1 MVEVPDKQCDLVMKG
16 GITSGVVYPRAIRRI
31 TRDYRLL
38 NIGGTSAGAIAA
50 VVAAACEYRR
60 QGDPTRGVKPTP
72 TAFDHLEAVTTE
84 ITQPGF
90 IRGLFQA
97 TPAGKPVLELGL
109 ALVTGSGSTVRRI
122 LAVAGFVLR
131 RSWWLAVLAAVLV
144 ASWLALASFGAWAIV
159 DAGVSWKG
167 WAALVLGLVL
177 LLPVTVALVVP
188 FALGA
193 LARFILAA
201 NAALMD
207 NYLGL
212 VSGRNPDPDGPPA
225 LTDWLHRTIQESA
238 GLGLDEPLTFSMLK
252 GADPE
257 HPVVNLRLITT
268 DLSYSRPVD
277 LPANREG
284 WTSYFFDP
292 DEMSRFFPTPVVE
305 AMMRGSVPPR
315 QHGSRTLYSFPADDL
330 PIVVA
335 ARLSLSFPILLSAL
349 PLWSEHPTREGE
361 LVEHCMSDG
370 GISSNFPIH
379 FFDALFPGR
388 PTFGLDLQPYPD
400 PKEQQARDLKKEPYV
415 LFGAPRQPGFSSV
428 DNLFTFFRQL
438 LDAARNWRDS
448 LQGELPGYRDRI
460 CQIRLTKT
468 EGGLNL
474 EMDPKVVETLVERG
488 EEAGDAVCTEFDWT
502 SHRFTRFLT
511 LVEMLQ
517 EQLGSD
523 AAQKKLAA
531 FRTEA
536 GDDIPLETWLTYAG
550 HEPDW
555 WPRTSTVVAEALNRV
570 TWATDAKTPLPK
582 PTMRIVPKV

>member
-1 MVEVPDKQCDLVMKG
+1 VAEVPEKQCDLVMKG
-16 GITSGVVYPRAIRRI
+16 GITSGVVYPRAISRI
-31 TRDYRLL
+31 AKDYRLL

-60 QGDPTRGVKPTP
+60 QGDPTRGVEPTP
-72 TAFDHLEAVTTE
+72 TAFDQFETVTKE

-90 IRGLFQA
+90 IPGLFQA
-97 TPAGKPVLELGL
+97 TPAGKPVLDLGL
-109 ALVTGSGSTVRRI
+109 ALVKSTGSTARRI
-122 LAVAGFVLR
+122 LTVGGFVLR

-144 ASWLALASFGAWAIV
+144 ASWLALVSFGAWAIV

-167 WAALVLGLVL
+167 WIALVLGVL
-177 LLPVTVALVVP
+177 LLVPVTIALVVP
-188 FALGA
+188 FLLGA
-193 LARFILAA
+193 LVRFVLAA
-201 NAALMD
+201 NEALMD
-207 NYLGL
+207 NFLGL
-212 VSGRNPDPDGPPA
+212 VAGHNPDPGGPPA
-225 LTDWLHRTIQESA
+225 LTDWLHETTQKSA

-257 HPVVNLRLITT
+257 HPVVNLRFITT

-292 DEMSRFFPTPVVE
+292 GEMARFFPASIVE
-305 AMMRGSVPPR
+305 AMKHGSEPR
-315 QHGSRTLYSFPADDL
+315 QYGSRTLHPFPADDL

-335 ARLSLSFPILLSAL
+335 ARLSLSFPILLSAI

-400 PKEQQARDLKKEPYV
+400 PKEQEARDLKKEPYV

-428 DNLFTFFRQL
+428 NNLFTFFRQL

-474 EMDPKVVETLVERG
+474 DMDPKVVAVLVERG
-488 EEAGDAVCTEFDWT
+488 EEAGDAVCTEFDWV

-511 LVEMLQ
+511 LVEMLN
-517 EQLGSD
+517 EQLGAD
-523 AAQKKLAA
+523 AAQKKFAE
-531 FRTEA
+531 FRSEA
-536 GDDIPLETWLTYAG
+536 GEDIPLEDWETYAG

-555 WPRTSTVVAEALNRV
+555 WPRTSTVVAEALNYV
-570 TWATDAKTPLPK
+570 TWPADAKTPLPK

>member
-1 MVEVPDKQCDLVMKG
+1 MGEVPDKQCDLVMKG
-16 GITSGVVYPRAIRRI
+16 GITSGVVYPRAISRI
-31 TRDYRLL
+31 AKDYRLL
-38 NIGGTSAGAIAA
+38 NIGGASAGAIAA

-60 QGDPTRGVKPTP
+60 QGDPSRGVEPTP
-72 TAFDHLEAVTTE
+72 TAFDQLEAVTSE
-84 ITQPGF
+84 ITQDGF

-97 TPAGKPVLELGL
+97 TPAGKPVLDLGL
-109 ALVTGSGSTVRRI
+109 ALVTGSGSKVRRV
-122 LAVAGFVLR
+122 LTVVGFVLR
-131 RSWWLAVLAAVLV
+131 RSWWFAVLAAVLV
-144 ASWLALASFGAWAIV
+144 ASWLALASFSAWAIV

-167 WAALVLGLVL
+167 WVALVLGAVLV
-177 LLPVTVALVVP
+177 LPVTAALVVP
-188 FALGA
+188 VVLGA
-193 LARFILAA
+193 LARFVLAA
-201 NAALMD
+201 NKALMD
-207 NYLGL
+207 NFLGL
-212 VSGRNPDPDGPPA
+212 VSGHNPDAAGPPA
-225 LTDWLHRTIQESA
+225 LTDWLHRTTQESA

-257 HPVVNLRLITT
+257 HPVVNLRFITT

-292 DEMSRFFPTPVVE
+292 DEMARFFPVSVVE
-305 AMMRGSVPPR
+305 AMKAGAEPR
-315 QHGSRTLYSFPADDL
+315 QYGSRTLYPVPADDL

-335 ARLSLSFPILLSAL
+335 ARLSLSFPILLSTV

-400 PKEQQARDLKKEPYV
+400 PKEQQARDVRNEPYV
-415 LFGAPRQPGFSSV
+415 LFGAPRRPGFSSV
-428 DNLFTFFRQL
+428 NNLFTFFRQL
-438 LDAARNWRDS
+438 LDAALNWRDS

-474 EMDPKVVETLVERG
+474 DMDRKVVDRLVERG
-488 EEAGDAVCTEFDWT
+488 EEAGEAVCTEFDWT
-502 SHRFTRFLT
+502 GHRFTRFLT
-511 LVEMLQ
+511 LAEMLH
-517 EQLGSD
+517 EQLGPD
-523 AAQKKLAA
+523 AAQKKLAE
-531 FRTEA
+531 FRTQA
-536 GDDIPLETWLTYAG
+536 GDAIPLEDWPTYAG

-555 WPRTSTVVAEALNRV
+555 WPRTSDVVEEALDRV
-570 TWATDAKTPLPK
+570 TWPEDPKAPLPK
-582 PTMRIVPKV
+582 PTLRIVPKV

>member
-31 TRDYRLL
+31 TQDYRLL

-60 QGDPTRGVKPTP
+60 QGDPTRGVEPTP

-97 TPAGKPVLELGL
+97 TPAGKPVLDLGL

-122 LAVAGFVLR
+122 LTVAGFVLR
-131 RSWWLAVLAAVLV
+131 RSWLFAVLAGVLV
-144 ASWLALASFGAWAIV
+144 ASWFALASFGAWAIV
-159 DAGVSWKG
+159 DAGVSSKG
-167 WAALVLGLVL
+167 WVALVLGAVL
-177 LLPVTVALVVP
+177 LVPVT
-188 FALGA
+188 
-193 LARFILAA
+193 IAA
-201 NAALMD
+201 NQALMD
-207 NYLGL
+207 NSLGL
-212 VSGRNPDPDGPPA
+212 VTGHNSDPDGPPA

-252 GADPE
+252 GADLE

-284 WTSYFFDP
+284 WTSYLFDP
-292 DEMSRFFPTPVVE
+292 DEMARFFPPSVVE
-305 AMMRGSVPPR
+305 AMKGSGRPR
-315 QHGSRTLYSFPADDL
+315 PHGSRMLYPFPADDL
-330 PIVVA
+330 PIVAA
-335 ARLSLSFPILLSAL
+335 ARLSLSFPILLSTL
-349 PLWSEHPTREGE
+349 PLWSAHPTREGE

-400 PKEQQARDLKKEPYV
+400 PKEQEARDREKEPYV
-415 LFGAPRQPGFSSV
+415 LFGAPRRPGFSSV
-428 DNLFTFFRQL
+428 NNLFTFFRQL
-438 LDAARNWRDS
+438 LDAALNWRDS

-474 EMDPKVVETLVERG
+474 DMKKEVVDTLVVRG
-488 EEAGDAVCTEFDWT
+488 AEAGEAVCTQFDWK

-511 LVEMLQ
+511 LVEMLH
-517 EQLGSD
+517 EQLGPD
-523 AAQKKLAA
+523 AAQKKLAE
-531 FRTEA
+531 FRTQA
-536 GDDIPLETWLTYAG
+536 GEDIPLETWPTYAG

-555 WPRTSTVVAEALNRV
+555 WPRTSPVVAEALNRV
-570 TWATDAKTPLPK
+570 TWAEDAKTPLPK